1 MFTVVEHWQIKR
13 FLGRNTHAEHNET
26 IAFTSIL
33 TVLLAACTETTS
45 YKTAKKHDKQHSF
58 RYMRHV
64 SCKMIK
70 PVKFYIRFWEYSNGV
85 DSFPDWCIILVHC
98 NFAKK
103 QEQELQELVRFF
115 KEYVPR
121 YGYKHI
127 GIENNQKL
135 NEVLMLPQMRST
147 KEDNH
152 VIALTDITI

>member
-1 MFTVVEHWQIKR
+1 MVQKDFLLDFDLYICERFGYRNSLHVTPTMNGCCVDVNIK
-13 FLGRNTHAEHNET
+13 L
-26 IAFTSIL
+26 
-33 TVLLAACTETTS
+33 
-45 YKTAKKHDKQHSF
+45 
-58 RYMRHV
+58 
-64 SCKMIK
+64 
-70 PVKFYIRFWEYSNGV
+70 VKLYIRFWEYSKGV
-85 DSFPDWCIILVHC
+85 GGFPDWCIILVRC

>member
-1 MFTVVEHWQIKR
+1 MQ
-13 FLGRNTHAEHNET
+13 NE
-26 IAFTSIL
+26 
-33 TVLLAACTETTS
+33 
-45 YKTAKKHDKQHSF
+45 
-58 RYMRHV
+58 
-64 SCKMIK
+64 MIK

>member
-1 MFTVVEHWQIKR
+1 MVQKDFLLDFDLYICER
-13 FLGRNTHAEHNET
+13 FGYRN
-26 IAFTSIL
+26 SL
-33 TVLLAACTETTS
+33 
-45 YKTAKKHDKQHSF
+45 
-58 RYMRHV
+58 HV
-64 SCKMIK
+64 TPTQNGCCIGVNIK
-70 PVKFYIRFWEYSNGV
+70 PVRLYIRFWEYSNGV
-85 DSFPDWCIILVHC
+85 SGFPDWCIILVHC

-103 QEQELQELVRFF
+103 QEEELQELVCFF
-115 KEYVPR
+115 KEYAPR

>member
-1 MFTVVEHWQIKR
+1 MVQKDFLLDLDLYICER
-13 FLGRNTHAEHNET
+13 FGYRN
-26 IAFTSIL
+26 SL
-33 TVLLAACTETTS
+33 
-45 YKTAKKHDKQHSF
+45 
-58 RYMRHV
+58 HV
-64 SCKMIK
+64 TQTMNGFCVDVNIK
-70 PVKFYIRFWEYSNGV
+70 PVKLYIRFWEYSNGV
-85 DSFPDWCIILVHC
+85 GGFPDWCIILVHC